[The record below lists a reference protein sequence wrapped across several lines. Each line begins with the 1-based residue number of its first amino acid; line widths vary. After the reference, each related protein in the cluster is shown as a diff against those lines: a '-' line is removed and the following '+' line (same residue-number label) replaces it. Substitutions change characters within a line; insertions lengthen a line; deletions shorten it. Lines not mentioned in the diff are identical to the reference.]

1 MPRRKKELGV
11 ELDVYYIEIYCTFR
25 ARKILR
31 KCNTNGD
38 KVWYFCNIYLMYYRL
53 ILVYCCACEK
63 CTLRTKLVISFIV
76 PLNTVSID
84 FHGIVSEV
92 WQAKLE

>member
-31 KCNTNGD
+31 KCNTNGE
-38 KVWYFCNIYLMYYRL
+38 KYGIFVIY
-53 ILVYCCACEK
+53 
-63 CTLRTKLVISFIV
+63 T
-76 PLNTVSID
+76 
-84 FHGIVSEV
+84 
-92 WQAKLE
+92 

>member
-31 KCNTNGD
+31 NCNTNGE
-38 KVWYFCNIYLMYYRL
+38 KYGIFVIY
-53 ILVYCCACEK
+53 
-63 CTLRTKLVISFIV
+63 T
-76 PLNTVSID
+76 
-84 FHGIVSEV
+84 
-92 WQAKLE
+92 